1 MEVSFNWLMVC
12 YIVSLQTAVMARPSQ
27 ISYLSRHLSVRYMS
41 AGFDLE
47 SVIKALRFLH
57 CSSIVK

>member
-1 MEVSFNWLMVC
+1 MVC

-27 ISYLSRHLSVRYMS
+27 ISYLSRYLSVRYMS